1 VVTNHSSLSLE
12 LVDKILDILASDPV
26 DVIETDGQAVYE
38 CQKWQLVS
46 PRDDGSVKIGAANL
60 ILANNLVLK
69 VIHTDKAKE
78 AYSMTNVV
86 FQSVL
91 ALLEAK
97 KLIRQSP
104 NEIRKG
110 FKVITNDRETKERE
124 T

>member
-1 VVTNHSSLSLE
+1 MVTNHSSISLE
-12 LVDKILDILASDPV
+12 LVDKILDILASEPV

-38 CQKWQLVS
+38 CQKWQLVH